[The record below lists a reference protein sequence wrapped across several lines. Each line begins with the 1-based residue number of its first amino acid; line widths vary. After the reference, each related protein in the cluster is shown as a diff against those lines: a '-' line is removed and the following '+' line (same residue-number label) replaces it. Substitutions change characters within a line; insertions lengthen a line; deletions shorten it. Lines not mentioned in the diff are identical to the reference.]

1 MDKLFGPSKP
11 LKVIIKDYITMAL
24 EIAYGNF
31 RQKTLKLKLKQTNIS
46 IMIMRRQAIRIF
58 QPS

>member
-31 RQKTLKLKLKQTNIS
+31 RQKTLKLQLKQTNIS
-46 IMIMRRQAIRIF
+46 IMVMCRQAI
-58 QPS
+58 